1 MYSMSHSTHP
11 TDRPMEEEDG
21 MKQAYSY
28 MTGKVNLTCGAKAEP
43 EAEFT
48 WMKDGEVIVPSDT
61 AAIFTDAHQSVLQVG
76 LTMNNVEDT

>member
-1 MYSMSHSTHP
+1 MG
-11 TDRPMEEEDG
+11 EEDG

-28 MTGKVNLTCGAKAEP
+28 MTGRVNLTCGAKAEP

-48 WMKDGEVIVPSDT
+48 WMKDGEVIVPSDK

-76 LTMNNVEDT
+76 FAMNNLENA